1 VFGVFG
7 AVAGD
12 VEGGEAGGVFG
23 ELVLW
28 GLLDLLGLVPSSSSS
43 SSLALYGIGVG
54 HGLTPQRSWLGEFC
68 AIQYVFM
75 YSRRS

>member
-23 ELVLW
+23 EFVL
-28 GLLDLLGLVPSSSSS
+28 GRLLDLLGLVSSSSS
-43 SSLALYGIGVG
+43 SFPTLKGMSIG
-54 HGLTPQRSWLGEFC
+54 R
-68 AIQYVFM
+68 
-75 YSRRS
+75 

>member
-23 ELVLW
+23 EFVL
-28 GLLDLLGLVPSSSSS
+28 GRLLDLLGLVSSSSS
-43 SSLALYGIGVG
+43 SSSSFPTLKGMSIG
-54 HGLTPQRSWLGEFC
+54 R
-68 AIQYVFM
+68 
-75 YSRRS
+75 

>member
-23 ELVLW
+23 EFVL
-28 GLLDLLGLVPSSSSS
+28 GRLLDLLGLVSSSSS
-43 SSLALYGIGVG
+43 SSFPTLKGMSIG
-54 HGLTPQRSWLGEFC
+54 R
-68 AIQYVFM
+68 
-75 YSRRS
+75 

>member
-23 ELVLW
+23 EFVL
-28 GLLDLLGLVPSSSSS
+28 GRLLDLLGLVSSSSS
-43 SSLALYGIGVG
+43 SSSFPTLKGMSIG
-54 HGLTPQRSWLGEFC
+54 R
-68 AIQYVFM
+68 
-75 YSRRS
+75 